1 MALKSN
7 QSEQMAKRLKQDLE
21 KLAPELKV
29 AADAAASLE
38 IKDGQD
44 VVARIALKRREFEG
58 FNIIHELSSSAG
70 QGFPEHECWLA
81 MKEDTSLERCAK
93 LVKAAAAVGAS
104 ELKIVKTAEAP
115 EAADLIEANVAVAL
129 PNDARLG
136 SVGA

>member
-7 QSEQMAKRLKQDLE
+7 QTEQMAKRLKQDLE

-29 AADAAASLE
+29 AAQAASLE
-38 IKDGQD
+38 IKDGED

-70 QGFPEHECWLA
+70 QGYPEHELWLA
-81 MKEDTSLERCAK
+81 LKDDSSLERCAK
-93 LVKAAAAVGAS
+93 LVKAACAAGAS
-104 ELKIVKTAEAP
+104 ELKLVKTADAPAEA
-115 EAADLIEANVAVAL
+115 DMVEANVAITL

-136 SVGA
+136 AIGA